1 LIGNTP
7 EETVDATDE
16 MDQRLNE
23 KWGVTA
29 RFWELYGVD
38 KLRSTKLR
46 ISTNFLCQSRELLEI
61 AA

>member
-23 KWGVTA
+23 KWESNKEDE
-29 RFWELYGVD
+29 ELQHVSG
-38 KLRSTKLR
+38 
-46 ISTNFLCQSRELLEI
+46 NFMVLI
-61 AA
+61 N